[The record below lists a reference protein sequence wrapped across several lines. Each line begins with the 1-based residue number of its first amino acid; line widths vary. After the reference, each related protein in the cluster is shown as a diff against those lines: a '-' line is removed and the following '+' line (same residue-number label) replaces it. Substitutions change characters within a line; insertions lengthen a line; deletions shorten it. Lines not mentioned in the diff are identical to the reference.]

1 MNHVQ
6 EWLGTEIEGYRFF
19 MANRYYDTAKY
30 QKAMIMGEAH
40 LTEEEFNQLVKGGE
54 K

>member
-1 MNHVQ
+1 MNHTQ

-19 MANRYYDTAKY
+19 MANRYYDPAKY
-30 QKAMIMGEAH
+30 QKAMIMGA
-40 LTEEEFNQLVKGGE
+40 EEEFNQLVKGGE